1 MKKLLLL
8 VFVIL
13 ILHMGVSYASYVDVQ
28 LNGEL
33 VDFTDENG
41 NAVKPQIVNNRTMV
55 PMRKIFEKLGAIIEW
70 NNEERIVTAQ
80 KGNTTI
86 KLQIDNKVAEKI
98 VNGVVEKITLDT
110 EPIIINDRTM
120 VPLRFIAESLG
131 KQVGWNQVSYTAI
144 IIDYNY
150 FLNLIKN
157 NARALYEHLNNNY
170 IEGKVN
176 NIEIKRNYYDLL
188 NSNNNTTSNINVSIN
203 ELRNNINS
211 NITQNIDIKF
221 SGNSELINEII
232 NEKWNDISFNI
243 EYLKDKFSFNTNNNI
258 LYKMMSYNGEKNKNV
273 SYSEI
278 NLNGNAFDTF
288 EKLIQ
293 GICRN

>member
-258 LYKMMSYNGEKNKNV
+258 LYKMMNYNGEKNKNV